1 MTASLYGV
9 QDRVR
14 TAHRQR
20 FATNARVFA
29 APGRVN
35 LIGEHTDY
43 NDGFVLPMA
52 VDRWTVVASSPNN
65 SDAIRVRS
73 LEFDDEV
80 SVPIDTPFR
89 RTSNWYDYAAGVVA
103 AIAEEHPLDRGLD
116 VTVGTDLPIGGG
128 LSSSASFELAL
139 AQAIVANAKIESN
152 ADRLAAIGR
161 RAEHEYVGIRSG
173 AMDQVAVAQGV
184 ADSALFIDCRT
195 LAVTPVAIPAGV
207 AVAVMDTGVRRTLAA
222 SQYNERRK
230 QCERCVELLREDR
243 LDVDSLRDV
252 TQEMYERHAAHLP
265 LPIRERARHVIEENG
280 RTKAAV
286 AALGA
291 ADVVAFGRLMNESH
305 VSLRDYY
312 DVSIPELD
320 ELVSIAQGVEGVY
333 GARMTGGGFGGCAIA
348 LVDEDAADRLIATVS
363 SRYYG
368 ARTMEPAVFITEAC
382 GGAHELDAI
391 G

>member
-1 MTASLYGV
+1 MSASLSNV

-14 TAHRQR
+14 AAHRQR
-20 FATNARVFA
+20 FATTARAFA

-52 VDRWTVVASSPNN
+52 IDRWTVVAASPNN

-73 LEFDDEV
+73 LDLDDEV
-80 SVPIDTPFR
+80 AIPIDAPFR
-89 RTSNWYDYAAGVVA
+89 RLSTWYDYAAGVVA
-103 AIAEEHPLDRGLD
+103 AIAEDHPLEAGLD

-139 AQAIVANAKIESN
+139 AQAVVTSAGIESN
-152 ADRLAAIGR
+152 ADRLAAIGL
-161 RAEHEYVGIRSG
+161 RAEHDYVGIRSG
-173 AMDQVAVAQGV
+173 AMDQLAVAHGV
-184 ADSALFIDCRT
+184 ADSALFIDCRALT
-195 LAVTPVAIPAGV
+195 VTPVALPSGV
-207 AVAVMDTGVRRTLAA
+207 AVAVMDTGVRRTLAM

-230 QCERCVELLREDR
+230 QCERGVKLLQEDR
-243 LDVDSLRDV
+243 LDIDALRDV
-252 TQEMYERHAAHLP
+252 TPELHERHAAHLP
-265 LPIRERARHVIEENG
+265 SPIRERVRHVVEENA

-291 ADVVAFGRLMNESH
+291 ANLVEFGRLMNESH
-305 VSLRDYY
+305 ESLRDFYE
-312 DVSIPELD
+312 VSIPELD
-320 ELVSIAQGVEGVY
+320 ALVSIAQHVEGVY

-348 LVDEDAADRLIATVS
+348 LVDEDAADRLVGEVS

-368 ARTMEPAVFITEAC
+368 VRAMAPAVFITEAC
-382 GGAHELDAI
+382 GGVRELD
-391 G
+391 

>member
-1 MTASLYGV
+1 MNASLSAV

-14 TAHRQR
+14 TVHRQR
-20 FATNARVFA
+20 FATTARVFA

-65 SDAIRVRS
+65 SDAVRVRS
-73 LEFDDEV
+73 LEFNEEV
-80 SVPIDTPFR
+80 SIPIDSPFR

-103 AIAEEHPLDRGLD
+103 AIAEDHPLDRGLD

-152 ADRLAAIGR
+152 ADRLADIGR

-173 AMDQVAVAQGV
+173 SMDQLAVAHGV

-195 LAVTPVAIPAGV
+195 LAITPVALPAGV
-207 AVAVMDTGVRRTLAA
+207 AVAVMDTGVRRTLAT

-230 QCERCVELLREDR
+230 QCERGVALLQEDR
-243 LDVDSLRDV
+243 LDIDALRDV
-252 TQEMYERHAAHLP
+252 TPEMYERHASHLP
-265 LPIRERARHVIEENG
+265 SPVRERVRHVVEENA

-291 ADVVAFGRLMNESH
+291 ADLVEFGRLMNASH
-305 VSLRDYY
+305 ESLRDYY

-320 ELVSIAQGVEGVY
+320 ELVSIARHVDGVY

-348 LVDEDAADRLIATVS
+348 LVDEDAADALVREVS

-368 ARTMEPAVFITEAC
+368 VRTMDPAVFVTEAC
-382 GGAHELDAI
+382 AGAREL
-391 G
+391 